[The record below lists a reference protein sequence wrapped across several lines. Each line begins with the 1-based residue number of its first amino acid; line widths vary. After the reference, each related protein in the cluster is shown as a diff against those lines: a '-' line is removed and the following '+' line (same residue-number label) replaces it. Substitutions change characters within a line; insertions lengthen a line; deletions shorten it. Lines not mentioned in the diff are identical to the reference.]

1 MAQSA
6 DRRPIAARDHWL
18 ARAVATWLANRRV
31 SPNGI
36 SIFGLVCGL
45 IAGAAFA
52 LTVWSPGASR
62 ALWLV
67 GALLVQLRLAAN
79 MFDGMVALA
88 RRTASPLGELYN
100 EIPDRLSDSAV
111 LIGLGVAAGSWGLGC
126 LAALAA
132 IATAYVRAVG
142 KAAGAASDFCGPMA
156 KQQRMFLV
164 TLTAL
169 WFGLAPA
176 SWQQASAG
184 VDLARIVL
192 VVVALG
198 ATITAGRRLLRIAA
212 ALKRLPGPKS

>member
-1 MAQSA
+1 MAQSV
-6 DRRPIAARDHWL
+6 DRRPIAAREHWL
-18 ARAVATWLANRRV
+18 ARRVAAWLADRHA

-36 SIFGLVCGL
+36 SIFGLICGL

-62 ALWLV
+62 ALWLI

-88 RRTASPLGELYN
+88 RGTTSPLGELYN
-100 EIPDRLSDSAV
+100 EIPDRISDSAV
-111 LIGLGVAAGSWGLGC
+111 LIGVGFAAGSWGLGC

-142 KAAGAASDFCGPMA
+142 KAAGVPSEFSGPMA

-164 TLTAL
+164 TLAAL
-169 WFGLAPA
+169 WFGLVPA
-176 SWQQASAG
+176 SWQQGLAG
-184 VDLARIVL
+184 IDLARSVLIVI
-192 VVVALG
+192 ALG
-198 ATITAGRRLLRIAA
+198 AVFTAGRRLLRIAA
-212 ALKRLPGPKS
+212 ALKRLPSQKS